1 MLNQITL
8 IGRLVREPE
17 FKEVGP
23 QNTAVVNITLAV
35 DRPKYKDQAE
45 KQTDFIPVV
54 AWRKTSEFIARYFHK
69 GQQVYVSG
77 RLETRSWE
85 KDGVK
90 QYGFTVM
97 AREVGFADSKKPE
110 GNGANQNTGTVT
122 DFPQDTGFPQNSGLD
137 DFGSMDGFENIPADS
152 DPFGGFGADPF
163 AGTPFP
169 SDTLPN

>member
-8 IGRLVREPE
+8 IGRLVRDPE
-17 FKEVGP
+17 LKQVGGE
-23 QNTAVVNITLAV
+23 NTSVVNISLAV
-35 DRPKYKDQAE
+35 DRQYNKDQAE
-45 KQTDFIPVV
+45 KQTDFIPVT
-54 AWRKTSEFIARYFHK
+54 AWRTTAEFIARNFRK

-97 AREVGFADSKKPE
+97 AREVGFADSKKPG
-110 GNGANQNTGTVT
+110 GNGANQNTGTET
-122 DFPQDTGFPQNSGLD
+122 DFPQNTGLD
-137 DFGSMDGFENIPADS
+137 EFGSMDGFENIPADS
-152 DPFGGFGADPF
+152 DPFGGFEADPF